1 MNLKYIIFQQFSP
14 KKLFRI
20 CTHFWQCVRPVY
32 VTSQE
37 DMNDSHF
44 LPLDIASTCNST
56 SVLFLWGNK
65 LNVIIID
72 AGLDLVLEFLSTTH
86 TVVEMTKFIVC
97 VTKGHTRLFFV
108 ASICCIIE
116 WIARNSGRNL
126 CRSTCT
132 TSVLISLSKWK
143 QTLKNRKHRLCMH
156 GLDL

>member
-1 MNLKYIIFQQFSP
+1 MCTQTSYTNELKIYNISAIFT

-65 LNVIIID
+65 LNEIIID
-72 AGLDLVLEFLSTTH
+72 AGLDLVLESYSQH
-86 TVVEMTKFIVC
+86 TPLLKWQSLVCVSRRVINDCFCGQHLLHYRMECTKFG
-97 VTKGHTRLFFV
+97 TK
-108 ASICCIIE
+108 
-116 WIARNSGRNL
+116 
-126 CRSTCT
+126 
-132 TSVLISLSKWK
+132 SL
-143 QTLKNRKHRLCMH
+143 
-156 GLDL
+156 